1 VIGSYYATAEGV
13 DPEVAAAV
21 REHYLPRSAG
31 DALPATATGLT
42 VALADRLDTLAGIF
56 AIGQKP
62 SGTRDPFALRRAA
75 IGVLRMA
82 LDRALP
88 LDLMAYISRALELQP
103 VLNPAA
109 ATELY
114 EYVCERQRG
123 LYLESGAAGIST
135 EMFSA
140 VLAAAPSSPSDC
152 AHRLQALAGFLLLPE
167 AASLTAANK
176 RIANILKKSASG
188 GTASVDSTLFR
199 LPQEQSL
206 ATALEAAEPATAGAL
221 DRHDYGTALAS
232 LAGLKAAVDAFFDAV
247 LVNDP
252 DTALRDNRLALLGR
266 IRNLFTRIADLSL
279 LPG

>member
-1 VIGSYYATAEGV
+1 
-13 DPEVAAAV
+13 
-21 REHYLPRSAG
+21 
-31 DALPATATGLT
+31 
-42 VALADRLDTLAGIF
+42 
-56 AIGQKP
+56 
-62 SGTRDPFALRRAA
+62 
-75 IGVLRMA
+75 MA

-88 LDLMAYISRALELQP
+88 LDLKAYISRALELQP

-109 ATELY
+109 AAELY
-114 EYVCERQRG
+114 EYICERQRG
-123 LYLESGAAGIST
+123 LYLEAGTAGIST

-140 VLAAAPSSPSDC
+140 VLAAAPDSPSDC
-152 AHRLQALAGFLLLPE
+152 EQRLQALAGFLLLPE

-188 GTASVDSTLFR
+188 GTAIVDATLFR

-206 ATALEAAEPATAGAL
+206 ASALESAEPATSSAL
-221 DRHDYGTALAS
+221 ARHDYGTALAG

-266 IRNLFTRIADLSL
+266 IRTLFSRIADLSL